1 MRLMSF
7 ALTTAQL
14 LDGTKTVTR
23 RVGWAGLRPGDRLL
37 AVRKAMG
44 LRKGESPEVLAEVEV
59 VTVRRE
65 RLDAITPADCAAE
78 GFPDKTPEEFVAMFC
93 AHMSIVDRAADTG
106 YYAPSGRYVPDRRKV
121 RPDDWVTR
129 IEFRVVRLLAER
141 TPAIAAAQVALPLTL
156 AGT

>member
-65 RLDAITPADCAAE
+65 RLDAIAPSDCIAE

-93 AHMSIVDRAADTG
+93 AHMSIVEPDNG
-106 YYAPSGRYVPDRRKV
+106 HYAPSGRYVPDRRKV

-129 IEFRVVRLLAER
+129 IEFRVVRLVAER
-141 TPAIAAAQVALPLTL
+141 PPAVDAAAQVALPLTL